1 MERKEQEPTIEELIS
16 KIQFLKQALEFY
28 AAEYNYRTGS
38 IERDQGH
45 QARFALSQIVN
56 IDKYND
62 SIESALDEIKYMRD
76 NTLNSD
82 DIDNDFQLKM
92 NEINKIIKKYSDPDE

>member
-1 MERKEQEPTIEELIS
+1 MEEKEPTIEELVS
-16 KIQFLKQALEFY
+16 RIQFLKQALEFY

-45 QARFALSQIVN
+45 QARFALSQIVD
-56 IDKYND
+56 IDKYNQEMLD
-62 SIESALDEIKYMRD
+62 ASLEAIKDYKDEKINAESLGD
-76 NTLNSD
+76 
-82 DIDNDFQLKM
+82 DFQSKI